1 MPAISVTRLR
11 VRKWRYLPSF
21 IIWSLR
27 SAAQAKKAP
36 GNLGVALLRD
46 QNNTYWTKTVWKD
59 EGAVKAYMV
68 SEPHRS
74 AMPKLLE
81 WCDEASLVRWTQ
93 DDATLP
99 SWQDAHRRLEREGR
113 PSKVNHPS
121 DAHPTLKFPP
131 PKGSTV

>member
-59 EGAVKAYMV
+59 
-68 SEPHRS
+68 
-74 AMPKLLE
+74 
-81 WCDEASLVRWTQ
+81 
-93 DDATLP
+93 
-99 SWQDAHRRLEREGR
+99 
-113 PSKVNHPS
+113 
-121 DAHPTLKFPP
+121 
-131 PKGSTV
+131 